1 MSSSSIMA
9 STQPVRPSGPK
20 QSIAVVP
27 GSPTRPRTPGASTT
41 TTSSSSSSA
50 VKATPE
56 ADRKRQLIRSIQ
68 ILQLATKEQHCS
80 EDELVQALTVTTF
93 TDGEYV
99 YCQGQAERD
108 VFFIEEGKVLITQRR
123 AGTGAVRMGARR
135 RSVQEAELEIQLTSF
150 EEREYFGEMA
160 LLQNALRKSNAV
172 ASGGTACMVLSET
185 HFQSLLA
192 PLHQLM
198 LYRHLLR
205 WHSVL
210 EKHRLFKEFAPAQ
223 RQYVIN
229 HCHLEVFQDNEL
241 ICRQN
246 ELDDR
251 YFILADGEANVIVDE
266 SVTGSSHAL
275 VSSRSAVIDGVQRV
289 DSQSPLHVQSSTVAQ
304 KSLFQGFGEMGLLDK
319 PRTAHVVA
327 RGSPVVCAVVRRKDY
342 IAASQLVANA
352 GDADAE
358 SLLATTLIEEWNL
371 VLNARNLHLSNPHVA
386 HYLITFIKKFKA
398 AYNQKFVGKT
408 MYLDLLRRL
417 HQEPQLGDEFPLLA
431 ARVTWESPASSLS
444 ILRSESRR
452 ILSSPPAARTP
463 ADMSFVG
470 RMIESALFVD
480 KFEAPPAVDRHK
492 LARHLGRVM
501 EFLNIDKDVYLFR
514 QGKIESKAFLILRG
528 KINIVNEDVN
538 SLQTVKHYEVIAT
551 LSAGDSFG
559 ELSLVTRLQRSASA
573 LAPCD
578 TDLLVLDRERLHAL
592 TTALP
597 GVDVRHEM
605 VERAAFLSRL
615 DFFKGSDFGQC
626 IRVAHDMHEVVYEPR
641 HLFLKEPA
649 HLRTLYIVKSGEVAV
664 FLRRVVPAASIPS
677 IASANSAVLSPSPTR
692 AGTSQPDVAL
702 SSSQT
707 RTVLVRVATIGAHE
721 FFGIAIA
728 FANIVGAPGV
738 PSTAAAS
745 VSTPSGLGRQ
755 GSGSTPLAQQPP
767 VASSAE
773 LAATVYM
780 CCTRVQVLE
789 LSERGWRRLAPQSL
803 QLIRN
808 SLLERNRWNHACV
821 ESQTKDPSYFHADKP
836 WKVLARSD
844 PVTGKFDEHQS
855 TRLVRHLRDKKQ
867 SATSAYALFRPGGT
881 TCRLPAPD
889 RCTPSRGGGG
899 TGGKQ
904 FDSGASMSS
913 SFGSTTRQQ
922 LQLQLGDLKAEAL
935 SLRPAGLAMAT
946 SCLGGSLSTATARP
960 RPLQSTLSS
969 KRSPTRPPSPCSP
982 TALCLP
988 PARSQLPSSFDF
1000 VRVLAP
1006 LLPTAHHSHAE
1017 AVSPSRTV
1025 RSSPGRNES
1034 VEATDAM
1041 WKLQR
1046 RPSLH

>member
-1 MSSSSIMA
+1 MSSSSA
-9 STQPVRPSGPK
+9 QPQPVRPTAAK
-20 QSIAVVP
+20 QSTTAPSP
-27 GSPTRPRTPGASTT
+27 GAALPSPTRPRTPDASSSTT
-41 TTSSSSSSA
+41 A
-50 VKATPE
+50 KATPE
-56 ADRKRQLIRSIQ
+56 ADRKRRLVRSTQ

-80 EDELVQALTVTTF
+80 EDDLVQALTIATF

-123 AGTGAVRMGARR
+123 AGTGPVRNGARR
-135 RSVQEAELEIQLTSF
+135 RSMQEAELETQITAF

-160 LLQNALRKSNAV
+160 LLQNAPRKSNAV
-172 ASGGTACMVLSET
+172 TSGGTTCMVLSGE

-210 EKHRLFKEFAPAQ
+210 EKHRMFKDFAPAQ
-223 RQYVIN
+223 QQHVIN
-229 HCHLEVFQDNEL
+229 YCHLEVFQDNEL

-251 YFILADGEANVIVDE
+251 YFIIADGEANVVVDE
-266 SVTGSSHAL
+266 PLSGSCHSL
-275 VSSRSAVIDGVQRV
+275 PSSRPALDDQEKPSSAIPADMVVDTTQRS
-289 DSQSPLHVQSSTVAQ
+289 DARGPLVQSSIVAQ

-327 RGSPVVCAVVRRKDY
+327 RGCPVVCAVIRRKDY

-352 GDADAE
+352 VDADAE

-371 VLNARNLHLSNPHVA
+371 VLNARNLHLSNPKVA

-480 KFEAPPAVDRHK
+480 KFETPPAVDRHR

-501 EFLNIDKDVYLFR
+501 EFLNIGKDVYLFR

-592 TTALP
+592 TAALP

-605 VERAAFLSRL
+605 VERAEFLSRL

-626 IRVAHDMHEVVYEPR
+626 IRVAHDMNEAVYEPR
-641 HLFLKEPA
+641 HLFLKEPV

-664 FLRRVVPAASIPS
+664 FLRRAVPAASIPS
-677 IASANSAVLSPSPTR
+677 MASTNSAALSSPPPT
-692 AGTSQPDVAL
+692 ATSQTDNS

-707 RTVLVRVATIGAHE
+707 RTALVRVATIGAHE
-721 FFGIAIA
+721 FFGVAIA
-728 FANIVGAPGV
+728 FANIAGAPVVSLTGASASA
-738 PSTAAAS
+738 PSA
-745 VSTPSGLGRQ
+745 LGPQ
-755 GSGSTPLAQQPP
+755 VGGGGGTSAPAAQQHHSTSP
-767 VASSAE
+767 AQ

-803 QLIRN
+803 QIIRN
-808 SLLERNRWNHACV
+808 SLLERNRWNHTRIDV
-821 ESQTKDPSYFHADKP
+821 QTKDPSYFHADKP
-836 WKVLARSD
+836 WTILARSD
-844 PVTGKFDEHQS
+844 PMTGKFDERQS
-855 TRLVRHLRDKKQ
+855 TQLVRHLRDKKQ
-867 SATSAYALFRPGGT
+867 SVTS
-881 TCRLPAPD
+881 
-889 RCTPSRGGGG
+889 
-899 TGGKQ
+899 
-904 FDSGASMSS
+904 
-913 SFGSTTRQQ
+913 
-922 LQLQLGDLKAEAL
+922 
-935 SLRPAGLAMAT
+935 
-946 SCLGGSLSTATARP
+946 
-960 RPLQSTLSS
+960 
-969 KRSPTRPPSPCSP
+969 
-982 TALCLP
+982 
-988 PARSQLPSSFDF
+988 
-1000 VRVLAP
+1000 
-1006 LLPTAHHSHAE
+1006 
-1017 AVSPSRTV
+1017 
-1025 RSSPGRNES
+1025 
-1034 VEATDAM
+1034 
-1041 WKLQR
+1041 
-1046 RPSLH
+1046 